1 MDVLTKILD
10 EMKRQKISQ
19 KTITSSLGLSKQSFS
34 EWKAGRVTSYM
45 KYLPQIAQIL
55 GVSVDYL
62 LGSTDDPT
70 PPAERDPG
78 IKKAP
83 LPEVDPETGLD
94 DERRALLAI
103 YDSLSDEKRAMMLE
117 TAQAFRAKEE
127 AERKTEH

>member
-1 MDVLTKILD
+1 MDVLTIILNA
-10 EMKRQKISQ
+10 MKQRSVSQ
-19 KTITSSLGLSKQSFS
+19 KEMCDLLGLSKQSFTA
-34 EWKAGRVTSYM
+34 WKNGSNTSYM

-94 DERRALLAI
+94 EERRALLAI
-103 YDSLSDEKRAMMLE
+103 YDSLSEEKRAMMLE

-127 AERKTEH
+127 AERKTGH

>member
-1 MDVLTKILD
+1 MDVLNNILSQ
-10 EMKRQKISQ
+10 MKVIGMSQ
-19 KTITSSLGLSKQSFS
+19 RDLCDRLGLKQQAFTDWKSGKS
-34 EWKAGRVTSYM
+34 ESYM

-94 DERRALLAI
+94 EERRALLAI
-103 YDSLSDEKRAMMLE
+103 YDSLSEEKRAMMLE